1 MVAEEVFTSVIP
13 HSKPW
18 ITEADQKAV
27 VDVLNSRMIAQ
38 GDQVRLFE
46 ETCAR
51 YLGVP
56 NGVAM
61 GSGTAA
67 LTLALW
73 ALGLK
78 KGGEV
83 ILPTYVCK
91 NVAEAILNAGC
102 VPVFCDVGH
111 HWNMTAKTVADVLT
125 KRAIAIIVIHLFGIP
140 THLDDFEKFG
150 LPIIE
155 DACQAFGAKA
165 EERIVGTMGTIGI
178 FSFHATKCLTT
189 GEGGLA
195 ISNDPKLL
203 ERMRKLRDGED
214 YPEIRV
220 TSPMTDLQA
229 ALGIS
234 QLSRYPVFLKQR
246 RSIAES
252 YFEALSDCPV
262 ALPDAVRNE
271 SIFFRF
277 PIRVSGKFQ
286 VLRQRFAEK
295 GVHVRQGV
303 DVLLHRIMNNPS
315 KKFSTAER
323 LFAETVSLPIYPAL
337 TEGEQ
342 KRVIQVSQEIWR

>member
-1 MVAEEVFTSVIP
+1 MVAEEVFKSVIP

-27 VDVLNSRMIAQ
+27 SDVLSSRMIAQ
-38 GDQVRLFE
+38 GEQVRLFE
-46 ETCAR
+46 EACAK

-73 ALGLK
+73 ALALK

-91 NVAEAILNAGC
+91 NVAEAILNASC
-102 VPVFCDVGH
+102 VPVFCDVGD
-111 HWNMTAKTVADVLT
+111 HWNMTAKTVAEVLT
-125 KRAIAIIVIHLFGIP
+125 KRTVAIIVIHLFGITTP
-140 THLDDFEKFG
+140 LDDFEKFG

-165 EERIVGTMGTIGI
+165 VDRIVGTMGTIGI

-195 ISNDPKLL
+195 ISNDLRLL

-214 YPEIRV
+214 CPEVRV

-229 ALGIS
+229 ALGLS
-234 QLSRYPVFLKQR
+234 QLSRYDIFLQR
-246 RSIAES
+246 RIWIAER
-252 YFEALSDCPV
+252 YFEALAHCRTS
-262 ALPDAVRNE
+262 LPDAVRKE

-277 PIRVSGKFQ
+277 PVRFKGDFDTIRQK
-286 VLRQRFAEK
+286 FAER
-295 GVHVRQGV
+295 GVHVRRGV
-303 DVLLHRIMNNPS
+303 DTLLHHFANPVPRA
-315 KKFSTAER
+315 FPNAER
-323 LFAETVSLPIYPAL
+323 LQLETVSLPIYPAL
-337 TEGEQ
+337 TDGEQ
-342 KRVIQVSQEIWR
+342 ETIIDTCWRIFG